1 MKRKKPLG
9 VSPQG
14 LLLHKRGLSK
24 VIPYNELKYMLVMP
38 NWSRRLAATQI
49 LPSSSLGASSTKY
62 LIKRKLVAM
71 PKFKHITLNALRGNR
86 KLNEII
92 TTKNE
97 SDTMDLT
104 LCAKEAEELHKRFFI
119 DIESSIS
126 DELMET
132 LLDYFKEEGSLFDKS
147 DLRRL

>member
-1 MKRKKPLG
+1 
-9 VSPQG
+9 
-14 LLLHKRGLSK
+14 
-24 VIPYNELKYMLVMP
+24 
-38 NWSRRLAATQI
+38 
-49 LPSSSLGASSTKY
+49 
-62 LIKRKLVAM
+62 M